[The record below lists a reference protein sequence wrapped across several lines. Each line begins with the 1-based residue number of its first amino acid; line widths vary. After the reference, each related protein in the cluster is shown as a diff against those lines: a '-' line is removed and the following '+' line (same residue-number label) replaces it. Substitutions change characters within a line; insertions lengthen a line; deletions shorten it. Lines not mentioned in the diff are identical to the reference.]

1 MSSKILQIMATRE
14 REIEKD
20 SENLRLEGK
29 NEGKIRREV
38 EYVEGWKENEI
49 MQVEAAGNKCI
60 WLYAT

>member
-1 MSSKILQIMATRE
+1 MATRE

-29 NEGKIRREV
+29 SEGKIRREV